1 MAETEEFS
9 CAELVE
15 LVTDYLEGALS
26 PADKRRFEEHLLVCE
41 GCGAYLDQIR
51 KTIEIVG
58 ALTEESLPEPA
69 RNRLLEEFRDWSYSR
84 GR

>member
-58 ALTEESLPEPA
+58 ALTEESLTEAA